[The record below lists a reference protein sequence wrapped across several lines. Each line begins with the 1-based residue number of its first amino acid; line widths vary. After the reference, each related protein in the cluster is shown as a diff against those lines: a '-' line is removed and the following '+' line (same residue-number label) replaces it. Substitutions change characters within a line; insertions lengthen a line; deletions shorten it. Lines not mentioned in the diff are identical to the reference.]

1 MSLYNQLAAVYH
13 KMETIPV
20 VRWAGERYLHGGPV
34 GNANAYRRLASLHA
48 GKVGRSQPGEAS
60 APLNVVFVQ
69 QHKVNWDIVRVLYEK
84 MLDDARFN
92 VYLVA
97 VDEPHDVDHDAVY
110 RLLVG
115 LYGGEAVIKAEGPGG
130 LFDLKSLNPDYV
142 FLPRP
147 YDQYLPKPYRS
158 GVVSRYASVAY
169 VPYGADFFSD
179 VDGDFMNGRFC
190 RNVSY
195 FFADCDRVAEM
206 QRSAYPVSHKT
217 GVMSTLVTGLPY
229 LTRYAELEH
238 EAHDGF
244 NVLWTPRWGEEANL
258 GGSSFMSFKDGIVS
272 YVESR
277 DNMRLLFRPH
287 PFMFEHFI
295 STGRITERDAQA
307 YLERFAD
314 DDKYRY
320 DTAPDLYESFAA
332 SDVLVTDVSSII
344 VPYLVTGKP
353 VVLCETGAHL
363 SDIGLQALE
372 VMYKAEDLLDALAL
386 VELLRDGYD
395 PLREK
400 RERMVKDLFLPNGAD
415 PSATIMDVLAQ
426 E

>member
-1 MSLYNQLAAVYH
+1 MYNELAAIYH
-13 KMETIPV
+13 KMESIPV

-34 GNANAYRRLASLHA
+34 GNVAAYRRLSNLQAQQTRI
-48 GKVGRSQPGEAS
+48 V
-60 APLNVVFVQ
+60 PLNVVFVQ
-69 QHKVNWDIVRVLYEK
+69 QHKMNWDIVRVLYEK
-84 MLDDARFN
+84 MCGDERFN
-92 VYLVA
+92 VHLVA
-97 VDEPHDVDHDAVY
+97 VDEPHDEDHDAVY
-110 RLLVG
+110 RLLVS
-115 LYGGEAVIKAEGPGG
+115 LYGPETVIKAERPEG

-158 GVVSRYASVAY
+158 SAVSKYASVAY

-179 VDGDFMNGRFC
+179 VDDDFMNGRFC

-195 FFADCDRVAEM
+195 FFADCDRVADM
-206 QRSAYPVSHKT
+206 QRGSYPLSHKT
-217 GVMSTLVTGLPY
+217 GAMKTLVTGLPY
-229 LTRYAELEH
+229 LTSYAELPADEH
-238 EAHDGF
+238 VGF
-244 NVLWTPRWGEEANL
+244 NVLWTPRWGEEANI
-258 GGSSFMSFKDGIVS
+258 GGSSFMPFKDGMVS

-277 DNMRLLFRPH
+277 SDVNLLFRPH

-295 STGRITERDAQA
+295 TTGRITEQEAES
-307 YLERFAD
+307 YLTRFEDGA
-314 DDKYRY
+314 KYRY

-386 VELLRDGYD
+386 IEILKSGDD

-400 RERMVKDLFLPNGAD
+400 RERMVKDLFLPHGAD
-415 PSATIMDVLAQ
+415 PSAIIMDVLSRG
-426 E
+426 